1 MKSFRLPTLFL
12 ALILSGFTTNAIA
25 QNQFDALRF
34 SQSMP
39 SFDPATTAVGGSSV
53 TALHGYSSFLQNP
66 ATAGLA
72 TKSSFSLGLVNRNTS
87 EDSNYL
93 NTFSTFDDSQ
103 TGVSHFGYMYRFPT
117 VQGSLVIG
125 GGYTQ
130 TADFNR
136 ASSINALN
144 DQHSIVDFYLVSP
157 GDQYFGPAYDT
168 FAIDD
173 DPNFSSDYYNVLRA
187 DGNFLGM
194 QQYAEL
200 TERGQMG
207 EYSFFMATE
216 FRPNF
221 FLGASFGIS
230 AGSYSYNRIFL
241 EEDQL
246 NRYADASYDVDA
258 ILTQDKINASLRGVN
273 ARIGIL
279 YTSDLGLNIGLS
291 HTTGTNY
298 TVDETYSTFMQTDYK
313 TLDDDGFNRYESSF
327 EGEFSYTV
335 RKPSVTAIGVGFTA
349 IPSLSIEASAE
360 RINYSAIEMGGFDFT
375 FNRDLN
381 NAIANDFED
390 VVNLRF
396 GASYNISNNTVLR
409 AGYAHHPSPR
419 KAFDATVNYY
429 TGGVTFKM
437 GEGISFDLGITFAE
451 FNDELNLYQF
461 NNTRATSAQ
470 TVEKI
475 NGSLGVKFSF

>member
-1 MKSFRLPTLFL
+1 MKSHRIPTLFM
-12 ALILSGFTTNAIA
+12 ALILSGFASNVIA
-25 QNQFDALRF
+25 QNQFDALRY

-39 SFDPATTAVGGSSV
+39 SFDPATSAVGGSSV
-53 TALHGYSSFLQNP
+53 TSLHGYSSFLQNP
-66 ATAGLA
+66 ATIGLA
-72 TKSSFSLGLVNRNTS
+72 TKSSFSFGLVNRNTN

-93 NTFSTFDDSQ
+93 NTFSSFDDSQ
-103 TGVSHFGYMYRFPT
+103 TGVSHFGYLYRFPT
-117 VQGSLVIG
+117 IQGSLVIG

-144 DQHSIVDFYLVSP
+144 EQHSIVDFYLVSP
-157 GDQYFGPAYDT
+157 GEQYFGPAFDT

-173 DPNFSSDYYNVLRA
+173 DPSFSADYYNVLRA

-200 TERGQMG
+200 KERGQMG
-207 EYSFFMATE
+207 EYSFFMGTE

-221 FLGASFGIS
+221 FVGASVGIS

-241 EEDQL
+241 EEDKL
-246 NRYADASYDVDA
+246 NRYVDASYDVDA
-258 ILTQDKINASLRGVN
+258 ILTEDKINASLRGVN

-279 YTSDLGLNIGLS
+279 YTSDFGLNIGAS

-298 TVDETYSTFMQTDYK
+298 TVDETYSTFIQTDYK
-313 TLDDDGFNRYESSF
+313 TFDDDGFNRYESTF

-335 RKPSVTAIGVGFTA
+335 RKPSVTTLGVGFTA
-349 IPSLSIEASAE
+349 IPSLILEASAE

-375 FNRDLN
+375 LKRDLN
-381 NAIANDFED
+381 NAITNDFED
-390 VVNLRF
+390 VINLRF
-396 GASYNISNNTVLR
+396 GASYTISSNTILR
-409 AGYAHHPSPR
+409 AGFAHHPSAR
-419 KAFDATVNYY
+419 KAFDSGVNYY
-429 TGGVTFKM
+429 TGGVTLTL
-437 GEGISFDLGITFAE
+437 GDGISLDLGLTYAE
-451 FNDELNLYQF
+451 SNDELNLYQF

-475 NGSLGVKFSF
+475 NGSLGLKFSF